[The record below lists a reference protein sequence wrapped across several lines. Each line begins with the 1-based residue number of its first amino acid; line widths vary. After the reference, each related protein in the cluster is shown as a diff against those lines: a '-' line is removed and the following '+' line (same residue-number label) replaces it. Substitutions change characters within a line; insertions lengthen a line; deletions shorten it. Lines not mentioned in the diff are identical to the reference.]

1 MIIITIT
8 IRKMIGRIIF
18 IIISVT
24 INITIT
30 IQICMF
36 TIVVLVII
44 TNDAKLL
51 NHVRLAIIHN
61 QHTNLDYHN
70 NCIKITNDAN
80 THRINNNFFK
90 VQTYPSPRQSASQQT
105 SPSPSTKN
113 TTIFKITNNCPYHH
127 TTTSL
132 TQTHNTHCLN
142 KKSLNC
148 RKELPS

>member
-90 VQTYPSPRQSASQQT
+90 VQT
-105 SPSPSTKN
+105 
-113 TTIFKITNNCPYHH
+113 
-127 TTTSL
+127 
-132 TQTHNTHCLN
+132 
-142 KKSLNC
+142 
-148 RKELPS
+148 